1 MRLLGRTERQRR
13 NLPCRASPAECCQE
27 RREFLS
33 RPFHNFSIG
42 RHLWFGP
49 LRSRPPRREV
59 QPQTEYRSDRSETF
73 AYEFPRAV
81 SCLGLSKMQPACHC
95 EERAVV
101 SVSSGKQNSFERMGL
116 KSAAGGGAK
125 SPAHW
130 TICQRAVSV
139 SIRVGRLSKREER
152 MCRAGAQAISL
163 AGLEMPHSRDVYEF
177 TVEESSKLHLTTRMV
192 TSSLKLSPQ

>member
-13 NLPCRASPAECCQE
+13 NPPCRASPAECCQE

-73 AYEFPRAV
+73 AYESLEQFLASDSRR
-81 SCLGLSKMQPACHC
+81 C
-95 EERAVV
+95 
-101 SVSSGKQNSFERMGL
+101 
-116 KSAAGGGAK
+116 
-125 SPAHW
+125 SPDA
-130 TICQRAVSV
+130 TV
-139 SIRVGRLSKREER
+139 KRE
-152 MCRAGAQAISL
+152 Q
-163 AGLEMPHSRDVYEF
+163 
-177 TVEESSKLHLTTRMV
+177 
-192 TSSLKLSPQ
+192 